1 MVFFKDKEREE
12 QVDGIRKKEAEDLA
26 MILSQRYSLPYLD
39 LSRMTVE
46 IDAIKIVPEKDA
58 LEGKLVVFQKTGK
71 KLQVAI
77 ESPNPEKTK
86 FIIENLGKQGYA
98 LSLYI
103 VSEESL
109 KRAWKL
115 YKEVPEYMETTA
127 GIIEVSQDKL
137 EKFIQETNAIEE
149 LQGLFASIADAS
161 SNNRKISEILEII
174 LAGAISFDASD
185 IHLEPQEE
193 KVRLRFRLDGVLHDI
208 YEIEYKIY
216 NLLLS
221 RVKLISGLKL
231 NIKDSPQDGRF
242 SIKTRNT
249 DVEVRASVIPE
260 AYGESIVLR
269 ILNPE
274 SIAVDFSQLGMEE
287 KLQQI
292 VTKELGKP
300 NGMILT
306 TGPTGSGKTTTL
318 YAFLSKVKNSSS
330 KIVTLEDPIEYH
342 LKGIVQTQIKK
353 SAGYD
358 FADGLRSILRQ
369 DPDIIMVGEI
379 RDFETADTALNAALT
394 GHMVLS
400 TLHTN
405 HAAGT
410 IPRLIDLGVNPNI
423 IAPAINIAMAQRL
436 VRKLCNDCKTKHAP
450 NEEEITKI
458 EKVLN
463 SLPSN
468 REKPAKEKIMIWKP
482 TGCNKCNGIGYK
494 GRIGIYEAILIDDK
508 IEKLIL
514 SSPSETAIL
523 EGAKEQDILNMSQD
537 GIMKVLSGI
546 TSLEELERVVS
557 I

>member
-221 RVKLISGLKL
+221 RVKLISG
-231 NIKDSPQDGRF
+231 S
-242 SIKTRNT
+242 T
-249 DVEVRASVIPE
+249 
-260 AYGESIVLR
+260 
-269 ILNPE
+269 
-274 SIAVDFSQLGMEE
+274 
-287 KLQQI
+287 
-292 VTKELGKP
+292 
-300 NGMILT
+300 
-306 TGPTGSGKTTTL
+306 
-318 YAFLSKVKNSSS
+318 S
-330 KIVTLEDPIEYH
+330 KIVRKTEDSVSK
-342 LKGIVQTQIKK
+342 L
-353 SAGYD
+353 A
-358 FADGLRSILRQ
+358 
-369 DPDIIMVGEI
+369 
-379 RDFETADTALNAALT
+379 
-394 GHMVLS
+394 
-400 TLHTN
+400 
-405 HAAGT
+405 
-410 IPRLIDLGVNPNI
+410 IPMWRC
-423 IAPAINIAMAQRL
+423 AP
-436 VRKLCNDCKTKHAP
+436 
-450 NEEEITKI
+450 
-458 EKVLN
+458 
-463 SLPSN
+463 
-468 REKPAKEKIMIWKP
+468 
-482 TGCNKCNGIGYK
+482 
-494 GRIGIYEAILIDDK
+494 
-508 IEKLIL
+508 L
-514 SSPSETAIL
+514 SSPKLTA
-523 EGAKEQDILNMSQD
+523 N
-537 GIMKVLSGI
+537 LSC
-546 TSLEELERVVS
+546 
-557 I
+557 

>member
-12 QVDGIRKKEAEDLA
+12 QVDEIRKKEAEDLA

-86 FIIENLGKQGYA
+86 FLIENLRKQGYA

-115 YKEVPEYMETTA
+115 YKEVPEYVETTA

-137 EKFIQETNAIEE
+137 EKFIQETNTIEE
-149 LQGLFASIADAS
+149 LQGLFASVADAS
-161 SNNRKISEILEII
+161 SSNRKISEILEII

-249 DVEVRASVIPE
+249 DVEVRVSIIPE

-269 ILNPE
+269 VLNPE

-292 VTKELGKP
+292 VAKELEKP

-436 VRKLCNDCKTKHAP
+436 VRKLCNDCKTKHVP
-450 NEEEITKI
+450 NKEEITKI

-463 SLPSN
+463 SIPQN
-468 REKPAKEKIMIWKP
+468 REKPDEEKIMIWKP

-494 GRIGIYEAILIDDK
+494 GRIGIYEAILIENK
-508 IEKLIL
+508 MEKLIL